1 MRFYV
6 RTGRRSGI
14 SVGIVG
20 AFILGLLLYAL
31 AAMAVY
37 VLLFAA
43 AVIVLAGVLAIVYRG
58 GRWPARRRR

>member
-1 MRFYV
+1 VRFYF
-6 RTGRRSGI
+6 RTGRNSGV

-37 VLLFAA
+37 PLLFVA
-43 AVIVLAGVLAIVYRG
+43 AVLVQSDERRVLWRG
-58 GRWPARRRR
+58 GRWIARRRR